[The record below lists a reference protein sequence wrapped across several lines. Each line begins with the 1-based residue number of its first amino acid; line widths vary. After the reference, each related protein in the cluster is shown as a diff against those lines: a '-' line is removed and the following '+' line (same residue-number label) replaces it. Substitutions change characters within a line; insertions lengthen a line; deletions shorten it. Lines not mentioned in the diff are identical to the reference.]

1 MPKPEE
7 TPVPAKDDPK
17 HEPGTHTI
25 IVNGREKTVEVNEVS
40 YEQILLLAYP
50 NPDTGPDVRYT
61 ITWARN
67 EQGNATGKLLPG
79 GTVKVSEKMI
89 FNVKRT
95 DKS

>member
-1 MPKPEE
+1 MPKPENAQ
-7 TPVPAKDDPK
+7 PDNPQ

-40 YEQILLLAYP
+40 YQQILLLAYP
-50 NPDTGPDVRYT
+50 NPETGPDVRYT

-67 EQGNATGKLLPG
+67 EHGEATGKLLPG
-79 GTVKVSEKMI
+79 GTVKVNEKMV
-89 FNVKRT
+89 FNVKRA

>member
-1 MPKPEE
+1 MAKPDEKPEA
-7 TPVPAKDDPK
+7 AKDDPK

-25 IVNGREKTVEVNEVS
+25 IVNGREKTVEVNDVS

-67 EQGNATGKLLPG
+67 EHGNATGKLLPG
-79 GTVKVSEKMI
+79 GTVNVSEKMI